1 VPRLEPHAAR
11 GYNPPITDDE
21 PLKDTPLFGTRAPAD
36 FVATAIAFVLAI
48 TIHEF
53 AHAFTATQL
62 GDPTPRRQGRL
73 TLNPVAH
80 LDPLGTIL
88 IFLAGFGWGKPVNV
102 NPFYLGGTRGMA
114 LVAVA
119 GPLSNVLL
127 AIPFALLFRL
137 NLLPFGGGGGRL
149 LPSLPEL
156 AFTIVFIN
164 VLLAVFNLIPLA
176 PLDGSSVL
184 IGLLPSNSG
193 AGVHRIQQYGPLI
206 LMGLLLIP
214 FVVPGFHP
222 ISMIIGPPINFLL
235 HLLLGR

>member
-1 VPRLEPHAAR
+1 M
-11 GYNPPITDDE
+11 
-21 PLKDTPLFGTRAPAD
+21 FGTRSLAD
-36 FVATAIAFVLAI
+36 FLATAIAFILAI

-53 AHAFTATQL
+53 AHAFAATQL

-88 IFLAGFGWGKPVNV
+88 IFVAGFGWGRPVSV

-114 LVAVA
+114 LVAFA
-119 GPLSNVLL
+119 GPLSNILL

-137 NLLPFGGGGGRL
+137 DLIPFGGLGSRL
-149 LPSLPEL
+149 IPSLPEL
-156 AFTIVFIN
+156 VFTIIFIN

-184 IGLLPSNSG
+184 LGLLPTWSS
-193 AGVHRIQQYGPLI
+193 AEIQRIQQFGPLI

-214 FVVPGFHP
+214 FIIPGFHP
-222 ISMIIGPPINFLL
+222 ISLIIGPPINFLL
-235 HLLLGR
+235 GLLLGR